1 MAKTAVDRIGL
12 RGGVYY
18 YVRRVPRVFVPFDD
32 RVIVRISLR
41 TADRQEAIKAAIV
54 AERELETLWNS
65 LAAQNDPQAWK
76 RYHAALERA
85 RLEGFAYRSAAEIAQ
100 GKLSELV
107 ARMQSLS
114 DRIGDRS
121 AATAIAG
128 GEPKPDITLSA
139 ALELYYGYSAGELLG
154 KREDQV
160 RRWKNPRR
168 LAVDEFIACIGEDK
182 PIAALSRED
191 TRKFQEHWLKRIR
204 GEGYGRNSMNKQ
216 IGHLSRMLGVVGE
229 ELKLG
234 LEPIFAKLSVDEL
247 KRTRPPF
254 ERDFVEKRMLAPGAL
269 DGLNLDARVALLV
282 CMETGMG
289 AEEVSSL
296 RPETIHLKA
305 TVPYIEIVSREG
317 AEQKTSYR
325 PRQIPLVGVALLA
338 MKQRP
343 RGIERYYDKNASLSA
358 VVNKYLAENK
368 LLPSD
373 RHSLYSF
380 RHSFQDRLTAAE
392 APDRLQA
399 ELMGH
404 KYVREK
410 YGKGPDLAQK
420 QRWLKKIA
428 YKAPAGFKV

>member
-12 RGGVYY
+12 RSGVYY

-41 TADRQEAIKAAIV
+41 TGDRQEAIKAAIV

-85 RLEGFAYRSAAEIAQ
+85 RLEGFAYRSATEIAQ

-107 ARMQSLS
+107 SRMQSLS
-114 DRIGDRS
+114 DRLGDRS
-121 AATAIAG
+121 AVMAIAG
-128 GEPKPDITLSA
+128 GEPQPDITLTA

-168 LAVDEFIACIGEDK
+168 LAIDEFIDCLGEDK
-182 PIAALSRED
+182 PIAAITRED
-191 TRKFQEHWLKRIR
+191 ARKFQDRWLRRIR
-204 GEGYGRNSMNKQ
+204 EEGYGRNSMNKQ
-216 IGHLSRMLGVVGE
+216 IGHLSRMLSVVSE

-234 LEPIFAKLSVDEL
+234 LEPVFGKLSVDEL
-247 KRTRPPF
+247 KRSRPPF
-254 ERDFVEKRMLAPGAL
+254 ERDFVESRMLAPGAL
-269 DGLNLDARVALLV
+269 AGMNLDARVALLV

-296 RPETIHLKA
+296 RPGTIHLKA
-305 TVPYIEIVSREG
+305 AVPYVEIVSREG
-317 AEQKTSYR
+317 AEQKTGYR

-343 RGIERYYDKNASLSA
+343 QGIERYYDKNASLSG
-358 VVNKYLAENK
+358 VINKYLDENN
-368 LLPSD
+368 LLPSE